1 MAITIYKKAG
11 QHAIVKHSD
20 GKHFAYVMLKDSQV
34 QAPDY
39 SKKGSGFYVSNG
51 FSDSAIHYVAQ
62 WVSLTTARKRMNE
75 AMGI

>member
-39 SKKGSGFYVSNG
+39 S
-51 FSDSAIHYVAQ
+51 
-62 WVSLTTARKRMNE
+62 
-75 AMGI
+75 